1 VYHVSGPMFFASTTH
16 FVDHFE
22 PSDDPKRVV
31 VDFSQSHIWDHSA
44 VTAIGKVL
52 QKYTK
57 SGKLI
62 TLRGL
67 NEESRLIV
75 EKLGGP
81 VATEPLV

>member
-1 VYHVSGPMFFASTTH
+1 MSGVLMFFASTSH

-22 PSDDPKRVV
+22 PSDDPDRVV
-31 VDFSQSHIWDHSA
+31 VDFSHSHVWDHSA

-52 QKYTK
+52 QKYRN
-57 SGKLI
+57 SGKTI
-62 TLRGL
+62 TLQGL

-81 VATEPLV
+81 VVTEPLV